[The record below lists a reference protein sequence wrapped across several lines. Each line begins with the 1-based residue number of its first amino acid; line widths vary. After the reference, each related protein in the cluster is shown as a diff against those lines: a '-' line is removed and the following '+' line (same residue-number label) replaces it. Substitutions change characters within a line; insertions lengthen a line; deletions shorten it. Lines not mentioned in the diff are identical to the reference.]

1 MVKASPD
8 YMREHYFLAP
18 AYLFSLGLRAVDVS
32 VFLYLRCCESQRK
45 KTGKPSVEMITQ
57 ATKKNERVVKESL
70 QQLKG
75 KNLLKN
81 EHTICFSMENAPLR
95 DRYFFLPRQLFS
107 LDLEST
113 EIAIYAYLMYREN
126 RRTYQC
132 WPSYKKISQE
142 LSIKS
147 TNTVRKYVYRLVE
160 KGLIDIEHTI
170 IRRRDGTTRNGN
182 LMYTILPIENAVACY
197 QRHQLEELEF
207 AAAAQSAKQK
217 VRELMEAQPET
228 TLKVSFSGE
237 L

>member
-8 YMREHYFLAP
+8 YMRERYFLAP
-18 AYLFSLGLRAVDVS
+18 VYLFSLELRAVDVS
-32 VFLYLRCCESQRK
+32 VFLFLRYCESQPK
-45 KTGKPSVEMITQ
+45 TTGKPSMEMITQ

-75 KNLLKN
+75 KNLLRN
-81 EHTICFSMENAPLR
+81 EHTICFEMERDSLR

-126 RRTYQC
+126 RYTYQC
-132 WPSYKKISQE
+132 WPSYNKIGKE

-170 IRRRDGTTRNGN
+170 IRRRDGTCRNGN
-182 LMYTILPIENAVACY
+182 LMYTLLPIENAVDCY
-197 QRHQLEELEF
+197 QRRQLEELSL
-207 AAAAQSAKQK
+207 AAAAQSTKKKA
-217 VRELMEAQPET
+217 REMMEAQPET
-228 TLKVSFSGE
+228 TLQLSFVE
-237 L
+237 DL

>member
-1 MVKASPD
+1 MKASPD
-8 YMREHYFLAP
+8 YMRERYFLVP
-18 AYLFSLGLRAVDVS
+18 AYLFSFGLSAVDVS
-32 VFLYLRCCESQRK
+32 VFLFLRCCESQP
-45 KTGKPSVEMITQ
+45 KTTGNPSMEMITQ

-81 EHTICFSMENAPLR
+81 EQTICFEMESASPW

-107 LDLEST
+107 LGLEST

-126 RRTYQC
+126 RFTYQC
-132 WPSYKKISQE
+132 WPSYKKIGKE

-147 TNTVRKYVYRLVE
+147 TNTVRKYIYRLVE
-160 KGLIDIEHTI
+160 KGLIEIEHTV

-197 QRHQLEELEF
+197 QRRQLEELEL
-207 AAAAQSAKQK
+207 AAAAQSTKQK
-217 VRELMEAQPET
+217 ARELMEAQPET
-228 TLKVSFSGE
+228 TLQLRFAE
-237 L
+237 DL

>member
-1 MVKASPD
+1 MRASSD
-8 YMREHYFLAP
+8 YMRERYFLAP
-18 AYLFSLGLRAVDVS
+18 AYLFSFGLSAVDVS
-32 VFLYLRCCESQRK
+32 VFLYLRCCESQPKR
-45 KTGKPSVEMITQ
+45 TGKPSMEMITQ
-57 ATKKNERVVKESL
+57 ATKKNERVVEESL
-70 QQLKG
+70 QQLTEKT
-75 KNLLKN
+75 LLRN
-81 EHTICFSMENAPLR
+81 EQTICFGMERDSLR
-95 DRYFFLPRQLFS
+95 DRYFFLPRRLFS

-113 EIAIYAYLMYREN
+113 EIAIYAYLMFREN

-132 WPSYKKISQE
+132 WPSYKKISKE

-217 VRELMEAQPET
+217 ARELMEAQPET

>member
-8 YMREHYFLAP
+8 YMRERYFLAP
-18 AYLFSLGLRAVDVS
+18 VYLFSLELRAVDVS
-32 VFLYLRCCESQRK
+32 VFLFLRYCESQPK
-45 KTGKPSVEMITQ
+45 TTGKPSMEMITQ

-75 KNLLKN
+75 KNLLRN
-81 EHTICFSMENAPLR
+81 EHTICFEMERDSLR

-126 RRTYQC
+126 RYTYQC
-132 WPSYKKISQE
+132 WPSYNKIGKE

-182 LMYTILPIENAVACY
+182 LMYTILPIENAVASY
-197 QRHQLEELEF
+197 QRRQLEELEF
-207 AAAAQSAKQK
+207 AAATQSAKQK
-217 VRELMEAQPET
+217 AREMMEAQPET
-228 TLKVSFSGE
+228 TLQLSFVE
-237 L
+237 DL

>member
-8 YMREHYFLAP
+8 YMRERYFLAP
-18 AYLFSLGLRAVDVS
+18 VYLFSLGLRAVDVS
-32 VFLYLRCCESQRK
+32 VFLYLRCCESQPK
-45 KTGKPSVEMITQ
+45 SAGKPSMEMITQ

-70 QQLKG
+70 QQLKE
-75 KNLLKN
+75 KTLLRN
-81 EHTICFSMENAPLR
+81 EHTICFEMESASPW

-107 LDLEST
+107 LGLEST

-126 RRTYQC
+126 RFTYQC
-132 WPSYKKISQE
+132 WPSYKKIGKE

-160 KGLIDIEHTI
+160 KGLIDIEHTV

-182 LMYTILPIENAVACY
+182 LMYTILPIENAVASY
-197 QRHQLEELEF
+197 QRRQLEELEF
-207 AAAAQSAKQK
+207 AAATQSAKQK
-217 VRELMEAQPET
+217 ARELMEAQPET

>member
-8 YMREHYFLAP
+8 YMRERYFLAP
-18 AYLFSLGLRAVDVS
+18 VYLFSLELRAVDVS
-32 VFLYLRCCESQRK
+32 VFLFLRYCESQPK
-45 KTGKPSVEMITQ
+45 TTGKPSMEMITQ

-75 KNLLKN
+75 KNLLRN
-81 EHTICFSMENAPLR
+81 EHTICFEMERDSLR

-107 LDLEST
+107 LGLEST

-126 RRTYQC
+126 RFTYQC
-132 WPSYKKISQE
+132 WPSYKKIAKE

-160 KGLIDIEHTI
+160 KGLIEIEHTV

-197 QRHQLEELEF
+197 QRCQLEELEL
-207 AAAAQSAKQK
+207 AAATQSAKQK
-217 VRELMEAQPET
+217 AREMMEAQPET
-228 TLKVSFSGE
+228 TLQLSFVE
-237 L
+237 DL

>member
-8 YMREHYFLAP
+8 YMREHYFFVP
-18 AYLFSLGLRAVDVS
+18 AYLFSFGLRAVDVS
-32 VFLYLRCCESQRK
+32 VFLYLRYCESQPK

-70 QQLKG
+70 QQLKE
-75 KNLLKN
+75 KTLLRN
-81 EHTICFSMENAPLR
+81 GHTICSEMESASLR

-107 LDLEST
+107 LGLEST

-126 RRTYQC
+126 RCTYQC
-132 WPSYKKISQE
+132 WPSYRKIAKE
-142 LSIKS
+142 LSIRS

-160 KGLIDIEHTI
+160 KGLIDIDHTS

-197 QRHQLEELEF
+197 QRRQLEELEF
-207 AAAAQSAKQK
+207 AAATQSAKQK
-217 VRELMEAQPET
+217 ARELMEAQPET
-228 TLKVSFSGE
+228 MLQLRFVEG

>member
-8 YMREHYFLAP
+8 YMRERYFLVP
-18 AYLFSLGLRAVDVS
+18 VYLFSLGLRAVDVS
-32 VFLYLRCCESQRK
+32 VFLYLRYCESQPKR
-45 KTGKPSVEMITQ
+45 TGKPSMEMITQ

-75 KNLLKN
+75 ENLLKN
-81 EHTICFSMENAPLR
+81 EHTICFGMENAPLR
-95 DRYFFLPRQLFS
+95 DGYFFLPRQLFS
-107 LDLEST
+107 MGLEST

-126 RRTYQC
+126 RFTYQC
-132 WPSYKKISQE
+132 WPSYKKIAKE

-160 KGLIDIEHTI
+160 KGLINIEHTI

-197 QRHQLEELEF
+197 QKRQLEELEL
-207 AAAAQSAKQK
+207 AAATQSAKQK
-217 VRELMEAQPET
+217 ARELMEAQPET
-228 TLKVSFSGE
+228 TLQLSFVEE

>member
-8 YMREHYFLAP
+8 YMRERYFLAP
-18 AYLFSLGLRAVDVS
+18 VYLFSLELRAVDVS
-32 VFLYLRCCESQRK
+32 VFLFLRYCESQP
-45 KTGKPSVEMITQ
+45 KTPGKPSMEMITQ
-57 ATKKNERVVKESL
+57 ATKKIVRVVKESL

-75 KNLLKN
+75 KNLLRN
-81 EHTICFSMENAPLR
+81 EHTICFEMERDSLR

-107 LDLEST
+107 LGLEST

-126 RRTYQC
+126 RYTYQC
-132 WPSYKKISQE
+132 WPSYNKIGKE

-182 LMYTILPIENAVACY
+182 LMYTILPIENAVASY
-197 QRHQLEELEF
+197 QRRQLE
-207 AAAAQSAKQK
+207 
-217 VRELMEAQPET
+217 
-228 TLKVSFSGE
+228 
-237 L
+237 

>member
-1 MVKASPD
+1 MKASPD
-8 YMREHYFLAP
+8 YMKERYFLAP
-18 AYLFSLGLRAVDVS
+18 VYLFSLGLRAVEVS
-32 VFLYLRCCESQRK
+32 VFLYLRCCESQAK
-45 KTGKPSVEMITQ
+45 GTGKPTVEMITQ
-57 ATKKNERVVKESL
+57 ATKKNERAVKEAL
-70 QQLKG
+70 QQLKE
-75 KNLLKN
+75 KNLLRN
-81 EHTICFSMENAPLR
+81 EHTICFKMERDSQR

-126 RRTYQC
+126 RFTYQC
-132 WPSYKKISQE
+132 WPSYNKIGKE

-170 IRRRDGTTRNGN
+170 IRRRDGTCRNGN
-182 LMYTILPIENAVACY
+182 LMYTLLPIENAVDCY
-197 QRHQLEELEF
+197 QRRQLEELAH

-217 VRELMEAQPET
+217 ALEMMEAQPET
-228 TLKVSFSGE
+228 TLQLSFVEG

>member
-8 YMREHYFLAP
+8 YMREHYFLVP
-18 AYLFSLGLRAVDVS
+18 AYLFSFGLRAVDVS
-32 VFLYLRCCESQRK
+32 VFLFLRYCESQAK
-45 KTGKPSVEMITQ
+45 STGKPTVEMITQ

-70 QQLKG
+70 QQLTEKT
-75 KNLLKN
+75 LLKN
-81 EHTICFSMENAPLR
+81 EQTICFSMENAPLR
-95 DRYFFLPRQLFS
+95 DGYFFLPRQLFS
-107 LDLEST
+107 LGLEST

-126 RRTYQC
+126 RFTYQC
-132 WPSYKKISQE
+132 WPSYRKIAKE

-160 KGLIDIEHTI
+160 KGLIEIEHTV
-170 IRRRDGTTRNGN
+170 IRRRDGTSRNGN

-197 QRHQLEELEF
+197 QRRQLEELEF

-217 VRELMEAQPET
+217 AQEIIETQPEAK
-228 TLKVSFSGE
+228 LKVSFSGE

>member
-1 MVKASPD
+1 MRASSD
-8 YMREHYFLAP
+8 NMRERYFLVP

-32 VFLYLRCCESQRK
+32 VFLYLRCCESQPK

-70 QQLKG
+70 QQLKE
-75 KNLLKN
+75 KNLLRN
-81 EHTICFSMENAPLR
+81 EHTICFEMERDSLR

-126 RRTYQC
+126 RFTYQC
-132 WPSYKKISQE
+132 WPSYKKIGKE

-147 TNTVRKYVYRLVE
+147 TNTVRKYVYRLAE
-160 KGLIDIEHTI
+160 KGLIEIEHTV

-197 QRHQLEELEF
+197 QKRQLEELEL
-207 AAAAQSAKQK
+207 AAATQSAKQK
-217 VRELMEAQPET
+217 ARELMEAQPET
-228 TLKVSFSGE
+228 TLQLSFVEE